1 MNRRRPITCRRSDTQ
16 ILLRGTA
23 RHAERVV
30 KPWGT
35 DLSGS
40 LQRAVCAGV
49 STNLYAYD
57 RLGRLTNEVQEPT
70 GSVPV
75 SLTESNNES
84 RT

>member
-23 RHAERVV
+23 RRAERVV

-40 LQRAVCAGV
+40 LQWG
-49 STNLYAYD
+49 SL
-57 RLGRLTNEVQEPT
+57 

-75 SLTESNNES
+75 SPTASPNES